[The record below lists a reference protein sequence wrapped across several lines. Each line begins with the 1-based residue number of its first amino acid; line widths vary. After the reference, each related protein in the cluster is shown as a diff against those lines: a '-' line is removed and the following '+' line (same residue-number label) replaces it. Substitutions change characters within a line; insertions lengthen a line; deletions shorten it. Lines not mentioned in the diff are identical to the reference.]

1 MSSTRLRTLMIRS
14 MMVRS
19 MTVRSMMVRSS
30 IVRSMSFRILLG
42 CVACILALAGSAY
55 GQNPRAFRGEVSDS
69 QCAMNV
75 HSLTRSHQE
84 MLKSKSMGGT
94 SNTCSVYCI
103 EHLGGYLVLSAGNDV
118 YRLDR
123 SDMVHGFEGR
133 RVVIT
138 GVLDSKLKQIH
149 VVKIDLDDKP

>member
-1 MSSTRLRTLMIRS
+1 MSPTRFQTMLYRMIICWA
-14 MMVRS
+14 VG
-19 MTVRSMMVRSS
+19 V
-30 IVRSMSFRILLG
+30 
-42 CVACILALAGSAY
+42 LAGVAH
-55 GQNPRAFRGEVSDS
+55 GQTSRQFRGEVSDS
-69 QCAMNV
+69 QCALNV

-103 EHLGGYLVLSAGNDV
+103 ERLGGYLVLSAGNEV

-123 SDMVHGFEGR
+123 SDLVHGFEGR

-138 GVLDSKLKQIH
+138 GTLDPKINQIH
-149 VVKIDLDDKP
+149 VQKIELERRQ

>member
-1 MSSTRLRTLMIRS
+1 
-14 MMVRS
+14 VG
-19 MTVRSMMVRSS
+19 V
-30 IVRSMSFRILLG
+30 
-42 CVACILALAGSAY
+42 LALTGAAS
-55 GQNPRAFRGEVSDS
+55 GQNAQVYHGEVSDS
-69 QCAMNV
+69 QCALNV

-94 SNTCSVYCI
+94 ANTCSVYCI

-123 SDMVHGFEGR
+123 SDLVHGFEGR

-138 GVLDSKLKQIH
+138 GTLDPKLKQIH
-149 VVKIDLDDKP
+149 VVKIDLEQKP

>member
-1 MSSTRLRTLMIRS
+1 MNRSRFRRT
-14 MMVRS
+14 MM
-19 MTVRSMMVRSS
+19 MW
-30 IVRSMSFRILLG
+30 
-42 CVACILALAGSAY
+42 CVAGVLALAGAAY
-55 GQNPRAFRGEVSDS
+55 GQASHVYHGEVSDS

-103 EHLGGYLVLSAGNDV
+103 EHLGGYLVLSVGSDV

-123 SDMVHGFEGR
+123 SDLVHGFEGR
-133 RVVIT
+133 RVVLT
-138 GVLDSKLKQIH
+138 GVLDPKLKQIH
-149 VVKIDLDDKP
+149 VLKIDLEEKP